1 MVPRHLIVAIEIQ
14 WNKIAQVWYL
24 ETKNAYIQLLFSFIT
39 SHSITMIQDVFEG
52 KEADKNPKKVWKIIS
67 QKANSDTPQWGPSF
81 HREGFLSTSGK
92 FFLFAQ
98 SSLPPLLLWSQPL
111 LPTSSPCL
119 LVTTYISPRTLFP
132 LS

>member
-67 QKANSDTPQWGPSF
+67 QKANKWHPPMGAFLPQRGLSF
-81 HREGFLSTSGK
+81 HFR
-92 FFLFAQ
+92 
-98 SSLPPLLLWSQPL
+98 
-111 LPTSSPCL
+111 
-119 LVTTYISPRTLFP
+119 
-132 LS
+132 